1 MEILETT
8 SRAAEVLPLTLMF
21 ILFTAVVLILVI
33 LMIVMCVYLLLLR
46 RYFLSFTLPYA
57 DSFKNKDYLMM
68 SVGRI
73 TQVVEGTFVKLRG
86 GFVFVIVVLEWLIR
100 LWMVPKTGGFTET
113 AAEDEQY

>member
-86 GFVFVIVVLEWLIR
+86 SLSLLSWCWNG
-100 LWMVPKTGGFTET
+100 
-113 AAEDEQY
+113 